1 MSRSISQ
8 TLAYGYSIYNSQ
20 KLVGLNS
27 LSLSNGDMR
36 PIDDIRHENLL
47 ALIATKGGQR
57 QFADAAGIKN
67 PAQVSQWVNRSPNAA
82 TGKPRVMSGGTA
94 RAIEAA
100 LGLPTGW
107 MDTHQGA
114 TDAGSHAVL
123 EAETPPGYV
132 RFDLFEGGAGMG
144 AGMVNQDYPEV
155 VKTIEIAEWEVR
167 RKLGYLP
174 KPGRIQIITGRG
186 PSMRPKLEDGDI
198 VWIDTSCDYFDGDD
212 YYLINVGGETQI
224 KMLQKRGDGLYVVSV
239 NTDFPAYRPD
249 VGEVTIL
256 GKALIHAGLRKF

>member
-1 MSRSISQ
+1 
-8 TLAYGYSIYNSQ
+8 
-20 KLVGLNS
+20 
-27 LSLSNGDMR
+27 MR

-47 ALIATKGGQR
+47 ALIASKGGQR
-57 QFADAAGIKN
+57 HFADAAGIKN
-67 PAQVSQWVNRSPNAA
+67 PAQVSQWVNRSRNAT
-82 TGKPRVMSGGTA
+82 TGKPRVMSGRTA
-94 RAIEAA
+94 RAIETA
-100 LGLPTGW
+100 LSLPEGW
-107 MDTHQGA
+107 LDTQHDGA
-114 TDAGSHAVL
+114 DASVAKIA
-123 EAETPPGYV
+123 ETETPPGYV

-155 VKTIEIAEWEVR
+155 VKTIEVAEWEVR

-212 YYLINVGGETQI
+212 YYLINIGGETQI

-249 VGEVTIL
+249 PGDVTIL

>member
-1 MSRSISQ
+1 M
-8 TLAYGYSIYNSQ
+8 
-20 KLVGLNS
+20 
-27 LSLSNGDMR
+27 
-36 PIDDIRHENLL
+36 DIREIRSRNFRHLVEALESKGITKRRDQGAQLGGFLSPSYVSQLLGGKYIGDDVAKKISL
-47 ALIATKGGQR
+47 AL
-57 QFADAAGIKN
+57 
-67 PAQVSQWVNRSPNAA
+67 
-82 TGKPRVMSGGTA
+82 GKDH
-94 RAIEAA
+94 
-100 LGLPTGW
+100 GW
-107 MDTHQGA
+107 MDRPQWSDDGEV
-114 TDAGSHAVL
+114 SVSPIP
-123 EAETPPGYV
+123 EIETQPGYV

-155 VKTIEIAEWEVR
+155 VKTIEVAEWEVR

-212 YYLINVGGETQI
+212 YYLINIGGETQI

-249 VGEVTIL
+249 PGDLSIL

>member
-1 MSRSISQ
+1 MS
-8 TLAYGYSIYNSQ
+8 TLAERLTLAIEHAQ
-20 KLVGLNS
+20 LTKAELARRVGIS
-27 LSLSNGDMR
+27 APSVNGWFSGKAKFLR
-36 PIDDIRHENLL
+36 GENLL
-47 ALIATKGGQR
+47 A
-57 QFADAAGIKN
+57 AAKALG
-67 PAQVSQWVNRSPNAA
+67 VNETWLA
-82 TGKPRVMSGGTA
+82 TGKGQMQSSAESTEWISPVRE
-94 RAIEAA
+94 I
-100 LGLPTGW
+100 
-107 MDTHQGA
+107 
-114 TDAGSHAVL
+114 
-123 EAETPPGYV
+123 ETPPGYV

-155 VKTIEIAEWEVR
+155 VKTIEVAEWEVR

-212 YYLINVGGETQI
+212 YYLINIGGETQI

-249 VGEVTIL
+249 AGDVSIL

>member
-1 MSRSISQ
+1 MDIKEIRTRNFRHLISALEGRGVTRRRDQ
-8 TLAYGYSIYNSQ
+8 GAQLG
-20 KLVGLNS
+20 GF
-27 LSLSNGDMR
+27 LSASY
-36 PIDDIRHENLL
+36 
-47 ALIATKGGQR
+47 
-57 QFADAAGIKN
+57 
-67 PAQVSQWVNRSPNAA
+67 VSQLLG
-82 TGKPRVMSGGTA
+82 GKYIGDDVAKKIS
-94 RAIEAA
+94 AA
-100 LGLPTGW
+100 LNKDSGW
-107 MDTHQGA
+107 MDRPQWGDDDGQA
-114 TDAGSHAVL
+114 ISPIP
-123 EAETPPGYV
+123 ENETPPGYV

-155 VKTIEIAEWEVR
+155 VKTIEVAEWEVR

-174 KPGRIQIITGRG
+174 QPGRIQIITGRG

-212 YYLINVGGETQI
+212 YYLINIGGETQI

-249 VGEVTIL
+249 PGDVSIL

>member
-1 MSRSISQ
+1 MT
-8 TLAYGYSIYNSQ
+8 TLAERLTLAIEHAQIS
-20 KLVGLNS
+20 KAELARRVGIS
-27 LSLSNGDMR
+27 APSVNGWFSGKAKFLR
-36 PIDDIRHENLL
+36 GENLL
-47 ALIATKGGQR
+47 A
-57 QFADAAGIKN
+57 AAKALG
-67 PAQVSQWVNRSPNAA
+67 VSEAWLA
-82 TGKPRVMSGGTA
+82 TGKGQMQASTD
-94 RAIEAA
+94 
-100 LGLPTGW
+100 PTDW
-107 MDTHQGA
+107 ISPVQ
-114 TDAGSHAVL
+114 
-123 EAETPPGYV
+123 EIETPPGYV

-155 VKTIEIAEWEVR
+155 VKTIEVGEWELR

-198 VWIDTSCDYFDGDD
+198 VWIDTSCNYFDGDD
-212 YYLINVGGETQI
+212 YYLINIGGETQI

-249 VGEVTIL
+249 PGDVNIL

>member
-1 MSRSISQ
+1 MT
-8 TLAYGYSIYNSQ
+8 TLAERLTLAIERAQ
-20 KLVGLNS
+20 ITKAELARRVGIS
-27 LSLSNGDMR
+27 APSVNGWFSGKAKFLR
-36 PIDDIRHENLL
+36 GENLL
-47 ALIATKGGQR
+47 A
-57 QFADAAGIKN
+57 AAKALG
-67 PAQVSQWVNRSPNAA
+67 VSEAWLA
-82 TGKPRVMSGGTA
+82 TGKGSMYSGVQEPSVSYVA
-94 RAIEAA
+94 EI
-100 LGLPTGW
+100 
-107 MDTHQGA
+107 
-114 TDAGSHAVL
+114 
-123 EAETPPGYV
+123 ETPPGYV

-155 VKTIEIAEWEVR
+155 VKTIEVAEWEVR

-186 PSMRPKLEDGDI
+186 PSMKPKLEDGDI

-212 YYLINVGGETQI
+212 YYLINIGGETQI

-249 VGEVTIL
+249 PGDVSIL